1 MEIDMAVRSMFD
13 YAVFTMCPVSAVRE
27 RIWKQYAGIFPTFQE
42 FEAAFVKCTTDHSCM
57 VIDCRATSY
66 KIEDTVFYYKA
77 ADKGFF
83 QIGVDEVWDPEV
95 DERNKTRVAE
105 EVAKAPAPTV
115 SKRKSKRELEEGG
128 ISVNLA

>member
-1 MEIDMAVRSMFD
+1 MFD

-42 FEAAFVKCTTDHSCM
+42 FEAAFVQCTTDHSCM

-66 KIEDTVFYYKA
+66 KVEDTVFHYKA

-83 QIGVDEVWDPEV
+83 QIGVPEAWNPEV
-95 DERNKTRVAE
+95 DERNKAHAE
-105 EVAKAPAPTV
+105 NMKSQAPAPTI
-115 SKRKSKRELEEGG
+115 SKRKSKKELEEGG
-128 ISVNLA
+128 ISVKLS